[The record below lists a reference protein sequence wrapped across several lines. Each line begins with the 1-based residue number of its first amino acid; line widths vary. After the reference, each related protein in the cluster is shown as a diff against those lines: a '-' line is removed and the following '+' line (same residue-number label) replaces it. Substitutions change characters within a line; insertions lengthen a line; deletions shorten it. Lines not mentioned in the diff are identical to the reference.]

1 MLDTATFIA
10 IAAALLAC
18 AMLLLAV
25 RTRDRLAIEKSIA
38 EERQKRYRSLF
49 ESSLAGIA
57 LCSADGT
64 ILECNTNLSRIFGE
78 HDAALPPGVAR
89 SEDWRL
95 RAGEIARAAR
105 TKPLGEVHELSFI
118 GDDGSRCWIDARHW
132 PVDTD
137 SESGRFWLLLHDV
150 TKRREAQTFVRLA
163 HQAFQSLSEAIL
175 VTDVTTRI
183 VDVNP
188 AFERITGYSKEEAL
202 GARASML
209 RSGRHEAPFYSEIWR
224 ALDANGSWKGEIW
237 NRCRDGRIIPCW
249 MHIDAVRDHSSSEIT
264 HYIGVFSD
272 ISDRKRIEEQVSFLA
287 HHDSLTGLANRFS
300 LDAILPQ
307 AIALARRNNR
317 RIALLFVDLDRFK
330 QINDSY
336 GHAVGDQVLIEIG
349 RRLAGVIR
357 DSDFLA
363 RLGGDEFV
371 ILLNDVAD
379 ANDALRVAGCAREAL
394 SLPISAGG
402 DQLSVTPSIGISL
415 FPDHGEQPETL
426 LASADHAMYKVKAE
440 GRNNFRLYDTR
451 PDGARLED

>member
-1 MLDTATFIA
+1 MLDTATFTA

-18 AMLLLAV
+18 AMLLLAM
-25 RTRDRLAIEKSIA
+25 RTRDRLAIAKKIA
-38 EERQKRYRSLF
+38 EERQKRYQSLF

-57 LCSADGT
+57 LCSADGS
-64 ILECNTNLSRIFGE
+64 ILECNANLSRLLGE
-78 HDAALPPGVAR
+78 HDAAPPPGVAR
-89 SEDWRL
+89 SEDWRI

-105 TKPLGEVHELSFI
+105 AKPPGEVQELDFI
-118 GDDGSRCWIDARHW
+118 GEDGLRRWIDVRYW
-132 PVDTD
+132 PVDPDT
-137 SESGRFWLLLHDV
+137 ENGRFWLLLHDV
-150 TKRREAQTFVRLA
+150 TTRREARTFVRLA

-188 AFERITGYSKEEAL
+188 AFERITGYSREEAV
-202 GARASML
+202 GARASL
-209 RSGRHEAPFYSEIWR
+209 LHSDRHDSSFFSGIWR
-224 ALDANGSWKGEIW
+224 ALDADGSWKGEIW
-237 NRCRDGRIIPCW
+237 NRCRDGRTIPCW
-249 MHIDAVRDHSSSEIT
+249 MHIDAVRDPFNSEIS

-330 QINDSY
+330 QINDTF
-336 GHAVGDQVLIEIG
+336 GHPVGDQVLIEIG
-349 RRLAGVIR
+349 RRLSGVIR
-357 DSDFLA
+357 DSDFIA

-394 SLPISAGG
+394 SQPIAAGG
-402 DQLSVTPSIGISL
+402 DQLSITPSIGISL

-451 PDGARLED
+451 QDGASVKN